1 MAKNRLKT
9 KKIKDKGL
17 HCNLL
22 AKRQLKGQQKTE
34 RSSRRFGEDFPLHVL
49 KANTVCS
56 RPKESEGPNLVR
68 MWAAVRIRTGVRQL
82 SSHAV
87 NCRLI
92 SSL

>member
-1 MAKNRLKT
+1 MTKNRLKT

-56 RPKESEGPNLVR
+56 RPKESEGPNVGRGPNLPLRRSEFVPR
-68 MWAAVRIRTGVRQL
+68 ST
-82 SSHAV
+82 S
-87 NCRLI
+87 
-92 SSL
+92 